1 MDDAIH
7 IPVLAEEVLRGLAP
21 QPGETV
27 LDGTLGLGGHARMLA
42 EAVGEGGMLI
52 GLDRDPQALALARER
67 LASLAV
73 RHVCHHAAF
82 SQMREVLDR
91 MGVMGVDRI
100 LLDIGVSSLQLD
112 NGVRGFSFQNDGP
125 LDMRMDSTQPL
136 TAKEIVMTWP
146 EEELGRVFRDFG
158 EERYWRRIAK
168 EIADAR
174 RNQPIETTGQLA
186 GLIERLVGRRGR
198 LHPATRTFQGLR
210 IAVNDELG
218 ELQRG
223 LEAALA
229 SLRPGGRLAVIT
241 FHSLED
247 RIAKQVTRGWA
258 EAERVQLVN
267 RKVIKPSEEECQR
280 NRRARSAKLRICEKR
295 DTACD

>member
-1 MDDAIH
+1 MDDAVH
-7 IPVLAEEVLRGLAP
+7 IPVLAEAVLRGLDP

-52 GLDRDPQALALARER
+52 GLDRDPQALAMARGR
-67 LASLAV
+67 LASLTV
-73 RHVCHHAAF
+73 KHVCHHAAF
-82 SQMREVLDR
+82 SDMRKVLDR
-91 MGVMGVDRI
+91 MGVVSVDRI

-112 NGVRGFSFQNDGP
+112 TGARGFSFQNDGP
-125 LDMRMDSTQPL
+125 LDMRMDSTQSL
-136 TAKEIVMTWP
+136 TAEQIVMTWP
-146 EEELGRVFRDFG
+146 EGEIGRVIRDFG

-168 EIADAR
+168 EIADVR
-174 RNQPIETTGQLA
+174 MKQPIHTTGQLA

-198 LHPATRTFQGLR
+198 IHPATRTFQGLR

-218 ELQRG
+218 ELQHG
-223 LEAALA
+223 LESALA
-229 SLRPGGRLAVIT
+229 SLRVGGRLAVIT

-247 RIAKQVTRGWA
+247 RMTKQVTRGWA
-258 EAERVQLVN
+258 EAGRVHLVN
-267 RKVIKPSEEECQR
+267 RKVIKPSDEECQR